1 VLQALV
7 KGKGG
12 GVTTDLQIEND
23 IKPGGGDNIVKQA

>member
-12 GVTTDLQIEND
+12 GVTTDLQLENY
-23 IKPGGGDNIVKQA
+23 IKPGGVDIIVKQE